1 MLKRFNKR
9 GIVLP
14 ELKDILIAILLLV
27 VLVFIFLIF
36 SGKGGELLSSIK
48 DFMRFGR

>member
-1 MLKRFNKR
+1 MKRFNKK

-27 VLVFIFLIF
+27 VLVFIYMIF
-36 SGKGGELLSSIK
+36 SGKGGEILNSIK
-48 DFMRFGR
+48 DLMRFGR